1 MDAPSGASPHGG
13 KRSRPVSIASLEDWF
28 ATPLGAYVLERES
41 AYYEQSLADVFGF
54 NAVQL
59 GLPRRDF
66 LRASRMPLRF
76 VLSPEAGAAVRADF
90 RELPLASGSVDL
102 VVMPHVL
109 EFSEH
114 PHQILREVERI
125 LMPEGHVVI
134 AGFNPRSLWGL
145 RRLTTRRPRPLPW
158 SGQFIALPRLKD
170 WLALLGFEVAG
181 GRLACYA
188 PPFGADQWRERF
200 RFMEPAGDR
209 WWAIAGGLYLLHAV
223 KRVAGMRLIKP
234 EWNARLAPKPR
245 LASIAQRV
253 DDGGRV
259 AARDAA
265 GRDAA

>member
-1 MDAPSGASPHGG
+1 
-13 KRSRPVSIASLEDWF
+13 VSIASLEDWF
-28 ATPLGAYVLERES
+28 STPLGAYVLERES
-41 AYYEQSLADVFGF
+41 AYFDHTLADLFGF
-54 NAVQL
+54 NAAQL

-76 VLSPEAGAAVRADF
+76 VVAPETGARVRADF
-90 RELPLASGSVDL
+90 RELPLAGGSVDL

-114 PHQILREVERI
+114 PHQILREVERV

-134 AGFNPRSLWGL
+134 AGFNPRSLWGA
-145 RRLTTRRPRPLPW
+145 RRLGSRKPRELPW
-158 SGQFIALPRLKD
+158 SGQFISLPRLKD
-170 WLALLGFEVAG
+170 WLALLGFEMAG

-188 PPFGADQWRERF
+188 PPFAADKWRERF

-209 WWAIAGGLYLLHAV
+209 WWPIAGGVYLLHAV

-245 LASIAQRV
+245 LASLAQRV
-253 DDGGRV
+253 DDADGM
-259 AARDAA
+259 AARDVVR
-265 GRDAA
+265 RDAA